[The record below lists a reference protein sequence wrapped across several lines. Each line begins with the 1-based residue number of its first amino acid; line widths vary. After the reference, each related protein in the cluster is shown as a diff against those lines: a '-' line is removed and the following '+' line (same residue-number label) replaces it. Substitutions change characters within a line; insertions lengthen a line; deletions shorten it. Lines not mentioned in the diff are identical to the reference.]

1 MSIIYHVRV
10 AKAVALRDFKI
21 RITYIPWI
29 INSLIQPI
37 IWTYILIYTY
47 RAVLGETAQT
57 LQKHGWPAD
66 YVGFLILG
74 QVLLSLFNALNWR
87 AGMAIQRERWF
98 GTLEI
103 VFLTPASRLVMLTG
117 SSIYGLL
124 DAGWVSFSAALIVFL
139 ATGTGFNIADPL
151 AALLSVSMAVV
162 GAVSMG
168 IGLAGLYVLTRSAGP
183 IAIAIQHPLRFFS
196 GSSFPL
202 SILPASLQY
211 IGYALPLTYGIEAAR
226 ISLLEGAPI
235 DEVSPLI
242 LRLALISLVGIIAGI
257 LFVRWAESLAK
268 KYGWLHTF

>member
-10 AKAVALRDFKI
+10 AKAVAVRDFKI

-29 INSLIQPI
+29 INSLVQPI
-37 IWTYILIYTY
+37 VWTYILIYAY
-47 RAVLGETAQT
+47 RAVIGTPET
-57 LQKHGWPAD
+57 LQQYGWPAD

-98 GTLEI
+98 GTLEM
-103 VFLTPASRLVMLTG
+103 VFLTPASRLIMLTG
-117 SSIYGLL
+117 SSIYGLI
-124 DAGWVSFSAALIVFL
+124 DAGWVSFLAALIVFL
-139 ATGTGFNIADPL
+139 ATGTGFRVADPV
-151 AALLSVSMAVV
+151 AAILSLSIAVV

-183 IAIAIQHPLRFFS
+183 IAVAIQHPLRFFS

-211 IGYALPLTYGIEAAR
+211 VGYALPLTYGIEAVR
-226 ISLLEGAPI
+226 ISVLEGGTLG
-235 DEVSPLI
+235 DVYHLI
-242 LRLALISLVGIIAGI
+242 IRLSLISLASILAGL

>member
-1 MSIIYHVRV
+1 MSLGYHVRV
-10 AKAVALRDFKI
+10 ATAVAIRDFKI

-29 INSLIQPI
+29 INSLLQPI
-37 IWTYILIYTY
+37 VWTYILIYTY
-47 RAVLGETAQT
+47 RAVIGGASQP
-57 LQKHGWPAD
+57 LQQHGWPSD

-103 VFLTPASRLVMLTG
+103 VFLTPASRLIMLAG
-117 SSIYGLL
+117 SSIYGLI
-124 DAGWVSFSAALIVFL
+124 DAGWISFTAAVIVFL
-139 ATGTGFNIADPL
+139 ATGTGFHVQDP
-151 AALLSVSMAVV
+151 AAAVLSLLMAVA

-183 IAIAIQHPLRFFS
+183 LAVAIQYPLRFFS

-202 SILPASLQY
+202 TILPAALQY
-211 IGYALPLTYGIEAAR
+211 VGYALPLTYGIEAAR
-226 ISLLEGAPI
+226 MALLEGASLG
-235 DEVSPLI
+235 DVYPLI
-242 LRLALISLVGIIAGI
+242 LRLAAISLVSMSLGI